1 MCILMITSQCARNGV
16 IDDIACILIFL
27 NWHIVP
33 RNVHYGPEIEGL
45 ENKAYS
51 EETKMASSKI
61 LDRSATSNVL
71 YCKSQASR
79 FRATRSISSSSRK
92 ALCAI
97 TNLSILL
104 LLEKGREREKKN
116 GNVRNANRN

>member
-1 MCILMITSQCARNGV
+1 MCILMMTSQCARNGV

-27 NWHIVP
+27 NWHIVMP
-33 RNVHYGPEIEGL
+33 RNVHYGPEGL

-61 LDRSATSNVL
+61 LDPSATSTVL

-104 LLEKGREREKKN
+104 LEKGREREKKN